1 MTTGAMNHQGTGRD
15 GRSARGRRRWWML
28 AGVVVL
34 GLLLWAIYPM
44 AGASGSGNSTPAPAG
59 AGSSGSGGH
68 GGAGAA
74 ADGQAAAYEIYPAGT
89 GSEGQ
94 KALPEGQ
101 QLAKYRVEDGV
112 KVFELTALPVKWS
125 VGEKEYEAWTFN
137 GTVPGPQIRV
147 KEGDRVRII
156 VKNQLPEPTVVHWH
170 GLAVPNAMDGVPM
183 VTQDPIPPGG
193 QFVYEFVARPAGTH
207 MYHTHHNTMK
217 QKGMGLYGTF
227 IVEPRE
233 PEPWTYDGDYSLM
246 ISDGQLGFVI
256 NGKSFPHT
264 APIKL
269 KVGQTARF
277 RLMNIGDQVHPM
289 HLHGGDFTIIAK
301 DGQPLPQPMKANT
314 LDMMPGDTYD
324 VLVKLDEPGTWVWH
338 CHIISHVEDSHGNM
352 LGLIQ
357 VLQVEE

>member
-1 MTTGAMNHQGTGRD
+1 MGTGAMDRQGGAGGTG
-15 GRSARGRRRWWML
+15 GHRGKATARRRWWML

-34 GLLLWAIYPM
+34 GLVLWAVYPM
-44 AGASGSGNSTPAPAG
+44 AGASGSGNDGTPAG
-59 AGSSGSGGH
+59 AGSSAGDTTGAAGTGHDGQPGGE
-68 GGAGAA
+68 AA
-74 ADGQAAAYEIYPAGT
+74 ADYTIYPAGT

-101 QLAKYRVEDGV
+101 QLARYRVENGV

-125 VGEKEYEAWTFN
+125 VGDKEYEAWTFN

-170 GLAVPNAMDGVPM
+170 GLAVPNKMDGVPM

-193 QFVYEFVARPAGTH
+193 QFVYEFVAQPAGTH

-227 IVEPRE
+227 IVEPKD
-233 PEPWTYDGDYSLM
+233 PEPWKYDADYSLM
-246 ISDGQLGFVI
+246 ISDGQLGYVI

-264 APIKL
+264 ARAHQDEGGRDGPRPVDQHRRPGPPHAPARCGL
-269 KVGQTARF
+269 HHHRQGRPAPAPTHEGQ
-277 RLMNIGDQVHPM
+277 HPGHDAGR
-289 HLHGGDFTIIAK
+289 HL
-301 DGQPLPQPMKANT
+301 
-314 LDMMPGDTYD
+314 
-324 VLVKLDEPGTWVWH
+324 
-338 CHIISHVEDSHGNM
+338 
-352 LGLIQ
+352 
-357 VLQVEE
+357 

>member
-1 MTTGAMNHQGTGRD
+1 MTRGKTDRKRKAWWLLTGAVVVGLVVWAVAPQVGALGSGQAPAAPARGGASAGSGDAAGTGQT
-15 GRSARGRRRWWML
+15 A
-28 AGVVVL
+28 AGH
-34 GLLLWAIYPM
+34 G
-44 AGASGSGNSTPAPAG
+44 SGSTAAPA
-59 AGSSGSGGH
+59 
-68 GGAGAA
+68 
-74 ADGQAAAYEIYPAGT
+74 DYTIYPAGT

-94 KALPEGQ
+94 QPLPEGQ

-125 VGEKEYEAWTFN
+125 VGDKEYEAWTFN

-170 GLAVPNAMDGVPM
+170 GLAVPNKMDGVPM

-193 QFVYEFVARPAGTH
+193 RFVYEFVAKPAGTH
-207 MYHTHHNTMK
+207 MYHTHFNTMK
-217 QKGMGLYGTF
+217 QKGLGLYGTF
-227 IVEPRE
+227 IVEPKG
-233 PEPWTYDGDYSLM
+233 PEPWKYDKEYSLM
-246 ISDGQLGFVI
+246 IGDGQLGYVI

-264 APIKL
+264 PVIKL
-269 KVGQTARF
+269 KLGETARF
-277 RLMNIGDQVHPM
+277 RLMNIGELVHPM
-289 HLHGGDFTIIAK
+289 HLHGADFTIIAK
-301 DGQPLPQPMKANT
+301 DGQPLPQPIKANT

-324 VLVKLDEPGTWVWH
+324 VLVNFDRPGTWVWH